1 MTVTTDSVSLV
12 FLAKQAKLNME
23 EMRLVREDVRLVR
36 KDMADMMRLHT
47 ASYELTRR
55 VERRQGELRDDIELM
70 VKMELGG
77 SLANIQTSIE
87 TYLSKIEDAVSGLVK
102 RVETLENKP

>member
-1 MTVTTDSVSLV
+1 MTTETVSLD
-12 FLAKQAKLNME
+12 FLAKQAKSNMD
-23 EMRLVREDVRLVR
+23 EMRLVRKDVT
-36 KDMADMMRLHT
+36 DMMRLLN

-55 VERRQGELRDDIELM
+55 IERRQGELRDDIELM

-87 TYLSKIEDAVSGLVK
+87 TSLSKIEEGISDVRRRMEA
-102 RVETLENKP
+102 LEKER